1 MFGPEPFVLAA
12 IRLHGLIHEYAIVV
26 DVQPTQQERQLTP
39 KHANETIAAN
49 PKLNEARARRN
60 KPPMPPYRQVD
71 SASYVTAVTQRIEHV
86 KKPAT
91 GTHASLIMHVRQ
103 GHWRH
108 YQTGEKS
115 FIRLPL

>member
-1 MFGPEPFVLAA
+1 MSCPHSRNGSP
-12 IRLHGLIHEYAIVV
+12 
-26 DVQPTQQERQLTP
+26 TP

-71 SASYVTAVTQRIEHV
+71 SASYVTAVMQRIEHV

-91 GTHASLIMHVRQ
+91 GTHASPIMHVRQ
-103 GHWRH
+103 GHCRH